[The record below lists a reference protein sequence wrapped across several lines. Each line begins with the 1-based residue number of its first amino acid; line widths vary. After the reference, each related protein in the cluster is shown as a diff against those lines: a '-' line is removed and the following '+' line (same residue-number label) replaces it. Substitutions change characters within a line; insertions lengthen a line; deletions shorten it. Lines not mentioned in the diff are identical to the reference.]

1 LKRSGCSP
9 AGGNFRF
16 GNTIIRSARIRFAE
30 LRDWLRIK
38 QVNTTQPRAIL
49 CRGLTKTYPG
59 KPPVEAVRGVD
70 LEILAGECFG
80 VLGPN
85 GAGKTTTI
93 EILEGLL
100 EATTGEV
107 EILGMNWQRDADRIR
122 QRIGVSLQE
131 TELSERLTVLETLT
145 LFRSFYPRGITPQ
158 EAMARVSLEEKANSW
173 VKKLSGGQ
181 KQRLA
186 VATALVGEPDLIFL
200 DEPTTGLD
208 PSSRRQ
214 LWEII
219 QGFTGQGRTVL
230 LTTHYM
236 DEAERLCDR
245 VAIFDQGKIIALG
258 TPRELIRT
266 LGAEHVVEFSVDE
279 SQVPG
284 LEKVL
289 EQLNP
294 AGGVERT
301 EGIFRLRVDQL
312 HVVLPE
318 LVQRVAAAGL
328 TLTSLTTRAASLE
341 DVFVKITGRKFDS
354 SDAPPAPSRSRRR
367 R

>member
-1 LKRSGCSP
+1 
-9 AGGNFRF
+9 
-16 GNTIIRSARIRFAE
+16 
-30 LRDWLRIK
+30 
-38 QVNTTQPRAIL
+38 
-49 CRGLTKTYPG
+49 LTKTYPG

-219 QGFTGQGRTVL
+219 QSFTNQGRTVL

-294 AGGVERT
+294 TGGVERT